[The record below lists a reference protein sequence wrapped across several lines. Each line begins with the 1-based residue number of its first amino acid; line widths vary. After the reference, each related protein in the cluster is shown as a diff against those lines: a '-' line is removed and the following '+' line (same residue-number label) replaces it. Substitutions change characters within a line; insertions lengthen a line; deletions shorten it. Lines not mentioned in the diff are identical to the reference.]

1 MAENPTS
8 QQKLTAASGDAGRR
22 LDLFLAQRV
31 PELSRT
37 RIQELIR
44 DGHVRVDGRIA
55 KVSHRVSAGETV
67 EIEVL
72 PRPAPEALPEDLPL
86 ELLYVDDDFVIVNKP
101 AGMVVHAGA
110 GHSRGTLV
118 NALLHRLGNLSAAG
132 GALRP
137 GIVHR
142 LDRETS
148 GAMVVA
154 RNDKAHENLSE
165 QFRSRNVRKIY
176 VALVHGKMPR
186 DSGSITLPIS
196 RDPRRRTRMT
206 ARADK
211 GRHARTDWR
220 VIARLDCCTLVE
232 AALHTGRTHQ
242 IRAHFAAIGHPVV
255 GDTLYGAPRGL
266 PVPARL
272 AGGRQ
277 AGPRTGTRDLPLLE
291 RNFLHAARIG
301 FSHPS
306 SGAWVEVR
314 APLPKDLR
322 VYFEQVGASFGW
334 RAAQMEAG
342 LAPYV

>member
-1 MAENPTS
+1 VSTPKKNPQAEACATTH
-8 QQKLTAASGDAGRR
+8 QTLTAASGDAGRR
-22 LDLFLAQRV
+22 LDLFVAQSV

-44 DGHVRVDGRIA
+44 GGHVRVDGQIA
-55 KVSHRVSAGETV
+55 KVSQRVAAGENI

-72 PRPAPEALPEDLPL
+72 PRPALEASPEDLPL
-86 ELLYVDDDFVIVNKP
+86 DLLLVDDDFVIVNKP

-110 GHSRGTLV
+110 GHARGTLV
-118 NALLHRLGNLSAAG
+118 NALLHRLGKLSEAG

-154 RNDKAHENLSE
+154 RNDKAHEHLSE

-176 VALVHGKMPR
+176 LALVHGKMPR
-186 DSGSITLPIS
+186 DSGTITLPIS

-206 ARADK
+206 ARATK

-220 VIARLDCCTLVE
+220 AIARLDGCTLVE
-232 AALHTGRTHQ
+232 AVLHTGRTHQ

-255 GDTLYGAPRGL
+255 GDTLYGAPRNLRSGK
-266 PVPARL
+266 RNM
-272 AGGRQ
+272 
-277 AGPRTGTRDLPLLE
+277 PLLA

-306 SGAWVEVR
+306 SRVWVEVR
-314 APLPKDLR
+314 APLAKDLR
-322 VYFEQVGASFGW
+322 VYFDELGTSLGW
-334 RAAQMEAG
+334 RAAQIEAA
-342 LAPYV
+342 LAAYV